1 VKVLAMKRE
10 IPEKYDHASV
20 EKRWME
26 IWEASKVYR
35 WDSTKSREHNFVV
48 DTPPPTVS
56 GSLHLG
62 HVFSYTQTDVIAR
75 FQRMRGKNI
84 SYPMGWDD
92 NGLPT
97 ERRVQNVYNIRC
109 NPTIAYDPSW
119 APTKADSN
127 SKDKKPALEI
137 SRKNFVE
144 ACEQLTLEDEKVFED
159 LWKQLGLSIDWSR
172 TYSTVGKHCTRI
184 SQLSFIDL
192 VEKKQV
198 YSVEAPTM
206 WDVDFKTAVAQA
218 EIEDRE
224 VPGVFHDIQFGV
236 EGGGSFTIATTRP
249 ELLPACIAVV
259 AHPDDSRYK
268 PLFGKY
274 AVTPLFHG
282 RVPILASEHA
292 DPEKGSGILMVCTFG
307 DAQDVEWWKRSG
319 QPAKPIISAK
329 GTMREIEFGIA
340 PFESLKPH
348 LAQES
353 YNKLVGLDTRKAKKV
368 IAELLAQ
375 PGSAAD
381 GVSVALQGE
390 PRAIS
395 HAVKFYEK
403 GDRPIEFIT
412 TRQWFIRTIE
422 HKDALIEQG
431 RKIQWHPE
439 YMRLRYENWVE
450 GLNTDW
456 CISRQ
461 RFFGVPFPVWY
472 PIDREGEVQYSKPI
486 VASRDVLPVDPSSD
500 VPPGYTESQRNKP
513 GGFAGD
519 PDVMDTWATSS
530 MTPQIQSQ
538 WELNPAQHAKLFPM
552 DIRPQAHEIIR
563 TWAFSTIVKAW
574 MHENEIPW
582 RNIVI
587 SGWVL
592 DPERKKM
599 SKSKGN
605 VVTPEALLAEYSSDA
620 VRYWAGR
627 ARLGSD
633 TACDPAVFKIGSKL
647 VVKLFNA
654 SRFVLMQLMEQVP
667 GVEAIKHPLDRA
679 MVVTLA
685 DVVRQATEAFK
696 RFDYALAL
704 QITEENF
711 WHFCDHYVELVKTRS
726 YNEADLAGRSSAQS
740 ALFWCLKTFI
750 RLFAPFMPY
759 VTEEVWSW
767 RFAGAGQDASVHT
780 TAWPDV
786 AEVAGI
792 TGEPQ
797 ALVAATEVVSVIR
810 GSKTSAQKGQ
820 RWGVD
825 ALTVKASSADLEL
838 LSSVLDDVVRAGS
851 VLDGGTKLVETEGQP
866 GSRFNVE
873 VVLSKG

>member
-1 VKVLAMKRE
+1 MKKE
-10 IPEKYDHASV
+10 IPDKYDHASV

-26 IWEASKVYR
+26 AWDSSRVYR
-35 WDSTKSREHNFVV
+35 WDPLKSREQNFVV

-109 NPTIAYDPSW
+109 NPSIPYDPAW
-119 APTKADSN
+119 KPTKVDAG
-127 SKDKKPALEI
+127 SKEKKPAQEI

-144 ACEQLTLEDEKVFED
+144 ACEQLTLEDEKVFEN

-172 TYSTVGKHCTRI
+172 TYSTVGSHCRRI
-184 SQLSFIDL
+184 SQLSFVDLID
-192 VEKKQV
+192 KKQV
-198 YSVEAPTM
+198 YSIEAPTM

-224 VPGVFHDIQFGV
+224 IPGAFHDLQFGI
-236 EGGGSFTIATTRP
+236 EGGGAFTISTTRP

-259 AHPDDSRYK
+259 AHPDDARYK
-268 PLFGKY
+268 PLFGKF
-274 AVTPLFHG
+274 AITPLFHA

-307 DAQDVEWWKRSG
+307 DANDVEWWKRSG
-319 QPAKPIISAK
+319 QAAKPIISAK
-329 GTMREIEFGIA
+329 GTMREVQFGVA
-340 PFESLKPH
+340 PFDSLKPEVAQQNYGQ
-348 LAQES
+348 LA
-353 YNKLVGLDTRKAKKV
+353 GLDVRKAKKV
-368 IAELLAQ
+368 IADMLAQ

-381 GVSVALQGE
+381 GVSAALVGE
-390 PRAIS
+390 PRAVS

-403 GDRPIEFIT
+403 GDRPIEYIT
-412 TRQWFIRTIE
+412 TRQWFIKTME
-422 HKDALIEQG
+422 HRSALIEQG
-431 RKIQWHPE
+431 RKIAWHPE

-450 GLNTDW
+450 GLNSDW

-472 PIDREGEVQYSKPI
+472 PIDQAGEIQYNQPI
-486 VASRDVLPVDPSSD
+486 VAERACLPIDPSSD
-500 VPPGYTESQRNKP
+500 VPPGYTEQQRNQP

-538 WELNPAQHAKLFPM
+538 WVLNPEQHAKLFPM

-582 RNIVI
+582 KNVVV

-605 VVTPEALLAEYSSDA
+605 VVTPDALLAEYSSDA
-620 VRYWAGR
+620 VRYWASR
-627 ARLGSD
+627 ARLGAD

-654 SRFVLMQLMEQVP
+654 SRFVLMQLMETVP
-667 GVEAIKHPLDRA
+667 GVEAITHPLDRA
-679 MVVTLA
+679 MVTTLA
-685 DVVRQATEAFK
+685 EVVRSATDALA

-704 QITEENF
+704 QLVEEKF
-711 WHFCDHYVELVKTRS
+711 WHFCDHYVELVKSRS
-726 YNEADLAGRSSAQS
+726 YNEADPAARASAQA
-740 ALFWCLKTFI
+740 ALFWCLRTFI

-767 RFAGAGQDASVHT
+767 RFAGAGRDSSVHT
-780 TAWPDV
+780 TSWPDIT
-786 AEVAGI
+786 EVAGI
-792 TGEPQ
+792 SGDPE

-810 GSKTSAQKGQ
+810 GCKTSAQKGQ

-825 ALTVKASSADLEL
+825 ALTVTASSADLEL
-838 LSSVLDDVVRAGS
+838 LNTVLDDVIRAGS
-851 VLDGGTKLVETEGQP
+851 VAHGGASLVAADGQVSQ
-866 GSRFNVE
+866 RFVVE
-873 VVLSKG
+873 VVLAQGEL

>member
-1 VKVLAMKRE
+1 MAMKRE

-26 IWEASKVYR
+26 EWERSQVYR
-35 WDSTKSREHNFVV
+35 WDPSKSRDQNFVV
-48 DTPPPTVS
+48 DTPPPTIS

-97 ERRVQNVYNIRC
+97 ERRVQNVFNIRC
-109 NPTIAYDPSW
+109 NPSIPYDPTW
-119 APTKADSN
+119 KPTKVDAS
-127 SKDKKPALEI
+127 SKEKTPAVEV

-144 ACEQLTLEDEKVFED
+144 ACEALTHEDEKAFED
-159 LWKQLGLSIDWSR
+159 LWKQLGLSIDWTR
-172 TYSTVGKHCTRI
+172 TYSTVGAHCRRI

-192 VEKKQV
+192 VDRKQV
-198 YSVEAPTM
+198 YSIEAPTM

-224 VPGVFHDIQFGV
+224 VPGAFHDVQFGI
-236 EGGGSFTIATTRP
+236 EGGGVFTISTTRP

-259 AHPDDSRYK
+259 AHPDDARYHG
-268 PLFGKY
+268 LFGKY
-274 AVTPLFHG
+274 AITPLFHA
-282 RVPILASEHA
+282 RVPIVASEHA

-307 DAQDVEWWKRSG
+307 DANDVEWWKRSG
-319 QPAKPIISAK
+319 HAAKPIVSVK
-329 GTMREIEFGIA
+329 GTMREVQFGVA
-340 PFESLKPH
+340 PFESLKPAV
-348 LAQES
+348 AQEN
-353 YNKLVGLDTRKAKKV
+353 YNTLVGLDVRKAKKV

-375 PGSAAD
+375 PGSSVDGASAAL
-381 GVSVALQGE
+381 VGE

-403 GDRPIEFIT
+403 GDRPVEYMT
-412 TRQWFIRTIE
+412 TRQWFIKTME
-422 HKDALIEQG
+422 HKAALIEQG
-431 RKIQWHPE
+431 RKIAWHPE
-439 YMRLRYENWVE
+439 HMRLRYENWVQ

-472 PIDREGEVQYSKPI
+472 PIDRAGDIQYDKPI
-486 VASRDVLPVDPSSD
+486 VAARERLPVDPSSD
-500 VPPGYTESQRNKP
+500 LPPGYTEQQRNQP

-530 MTPQIQSQ
+530 MTPQVQSH
-538 WELNPAQHAKLFPM
+538 WVLDSAQHAKLFPM
-552 DIRPQAHEIIR
+552 DMRPQAHEIIR
-563 TWAFSTIVKAW
+563 TWAFGTIVKAW

-582 RNIVI
+582 RHVVI

-592 DPERKKM
+592 DPDRKKM

-605 VVTPEALLAEYSSDA
+605 VVTPEGLLAEYSSDA

-627 ARLGSD
+627 ARLGTD

-654 SRFVLMQLMEQVP
+654 SRFVLMQLMDSVP
-667 GVEAIKHPLDRA
+667 GVEAITHPLDRA

-685 DVVRQATEAFK
+685 GVVRSTTDAFS

-704 QITEENF
+704 QTTEEHF
-711 WHFCDHYVELVKTRS
+711 WHFCDHYVELVKSRS
-726 YNEADLAGRSSAQS
+726 YNEADSQARASAHAS
-740 ALFWCLKTFI
+740 LFWCLRTFI

-767 RFAGAGQDASVHT
+767 RFAGEGRNASVHT
-780 TAWPDV
+780 TAWPD
-786 AEVAGI
+786 ASEVKAISGDSR
-792 TGEPQ
+792 
-797 ALVAATEVVSVIR
+797 ALTAAIEVVSVIR
-810 GSKTSAQKGQ
+810 GTKTSAQKGQ

-825 ALTVKASSADLEL
+825 ALTVTASQGDLDL
-838 LSSVLDDVVRAGS
+838 LTSVLDDVTRAGS
-851 VLDGGTKLVETEGQP
+851 VVEGGTRLVVTTGEALP
-866 GSRFNVE
+866 RFKVE
-873 VVLSKG
+873 VVLSEGEK

>member
-1 VKVLAMKRE
+1 MKKG

-26 IWEASKVYR
+26 NWDRSQIYR
-35 WDSTKSREHNFVV
+35 WDATKSRNDNFVV

-109 NPTIAYDPSW
+109 NPTVAYDPSW
-119 APTKADSN
+119 KPTKVDPN
-127 SKDKKPALEI
+127 SKEKLVPQEV

-144 ACEQLTLEDEKVFED
+144 ACELLTHEDEKTFEG
-159 LWKQLGLSIDWSR
+159 LWKHLGLSIDWSR
-172 TYSTVGKHCTRI
+172 TYSTVGEHCTRI
-184 SQLSFIDL
+184 SQLSFLDL
-192 VEKKQV
+192 VDKKQV
-198 YSVEAPTM
+198 YSIEAPTM
-206 WDVDFKTAVAQA
+206 WDVDFKSAVAQA

-224 VPGVFHDIQFGV
+224 IPGAFHDIQFGV
-236 EGGGSFTIATTRP
+236 EGGGAFTISTTRP

-259 AHPDDSRYK
+259 AHPDDTRYK
-268 PLFGKY
+268 PIFGKF
-274 AVTPLFHG
+274 AITPLFHA
-282 RVPILASEHA
+282 RVPILPAEHA

-307 DAQDVEWWKRSG
+307 DANDVEWWKQSKLAARSIVSLKG
-319 QPAKPIISAK
+319 TLLEVDFGAKP
-329 GTMREIEFGIA
+329 FD
-340 PFESLKPH
+340 SLKPD
-348 LAQES
+348 LARENYS
-353 YNKLVGLDTRKAKKV
+353 KLVGLDIRKAKKV
-368 IAELLAQ
+368 IAEMLAQ
-375 PGSAAD
+375 PGSAVD
-381 GVSVALQGE
+381 GFGQALQGE
-390 PRAIS
+390 PKPIS

-403 GDRPIEFIT
+403 GDRPVEFIT
-412 TRQWFIRTIE
+412 TRQWFIRTMD
-422 HKDALIEQG
+422 HKQALIQQG
-431 RKIQWHPE
+431 RKIAWHPE
-439 YMRLRYENWVE
+439 HMRLRYENWVE

-472 PIDREGEVQYSKPI
+472 PINQAGEIQHNKPI
-486 VASRDVLPVDPSSD
+486 FASRELLPIDPSSD
-500 VPPGYTESQRNKP
+500 LPPGYSGSQRNQP
-513 GGFAGD
+513 GGFCGD

-538 WELNPAQHAKLFPM
+538 WVLNPEQHGKLFPM

-574 MHENEIPW
+574 MHEDEIPW
-582 RNIVI
+582 RNVVI

-592 DPERKKM
+592 DPDRKKM

-627 ARLGSD
+627 ARLGAD

-654 SRFVLMQLMEQVP
+654 SRFVLMQLSDPIP
-667 GVEAIKHPLDRA
+667 GMEAIRHPLDQA
-679 MVVTLA
+679 MVTTLTE
-685 DVVRQATEAFK
+685 VVSVATDAFS
-696 RFDYALAL
+696 RFEYALAL
-704 QITEENF
+704 QSVEEKF
-711 WHFCDHYVELVKTRS
+711 WEFCDHYVELVKARS
-726 YNEADLAGRSSAQS
+726 YNEQDRIGRESAHAS
-740 ALFWCLKTFI
+740 LYWCLKTFI

-759 VTEEVWSW
+759 VTEEIWSW
-767 RFAGAGQDASVHT
+767 RFAGDGLDASVHSSS
-780 TAWPDV
+780 WPEV
-786 AEVAGI
+786 SEVAGI
-792 TGEPQ
+792 TGDPQ
-797 ALVAATEVVSVIR
+797 ALAAATEVLSAIR
-810 GSKTSAQKGQ
+810 GTKTSAQKGQ
-820 RWGVD
+820 RWGVS
-825 ALTVKASSADLEL
+825 ALTIKAASSNLEVLNTVLAD
-838 LSSVLDDVVRAGS
+838 VIRAGS
-851 VLDGGTKLVETEGQP
+851 VVDGGTKLVVQEGE
-866 GSRFNVE
+866 SATRFVVD
-873 VVLSKG
+873 VVLCKE

>member
-1 VKVLAMKRE
+1 MKTA
-10 IPEKYDHASV
+10 IPEKYDHAGA
-20 EKRWME
+20 EQRWMKV
-26 IWEASKVYR
+26 WEESQVYR
-35 WDSTKSREHNFVV
+35 WDPTKSREHNFVV

-62 HVFSYTQTDVIAR
+62 HVFSYTQTDIIAR
-75 FQRMRGKNI
+75 YQRMRGKNI

-109 NPTIAYDPSW
+109 NPAIQYDPQW
-119 APTKADSN
+119 RPTRIDPS
-127 SKDKKPALEI
+127 SKENRPAQEI

-144 ACEQLTLEDEKVFED
+144 ACEELTKEDEKAFEA

-184 SQLSFIDL
+184 SQLSFLDL
-192 VEKKQV
+192 AQKGQV

-218 EIEDRE
+218 EVEDRE
-224 VPGVFHDIQFGV
+224 VPGAFHDIQFGI
-236 EGGGSFTIATTRP
+236 EGGGSFAIATTRP
-249 ELLPACIAVV
+249 ELLPACVAVV
-259 AHPDDSRYK
+259 AHPDDARYK
-268 PLFGKY
+268 ALFGKF
-274 AVTPLFHG
+274 AITPLFRV
-282 RVPILASEHA
+282 RVPILAAEHA

-307 DAQDVEWWKRSG
+307 DANDVEWWRRSG
-319 QPAKPIISAK
+319 LPAKAIVSPK
-329 GTMREIEFGIA
+329 GTLREVQFGVA
-340 PFESLKPH
+340 PFESLEPSVARENYSK
-348 LAQES
+348 LA
-353 YNKLVGLDTRKAKKV
+353 GLDVRKAKKV
-368 IAELLAQ
+368 IAEMLAQ

-381 GVSVALQGE
+381 GVGAALVGE
-390 PRAIS
+390 PKTIS

-403 GDRPIEFIT
+403 GDRPLEYVT
-412 TRQWFIRTIE
+412 TRQWFIRTME
-422 HKDALIEQG
+422 HREALIAQG
-431 RKIQWHPE
+431 RKIEWHPE

-472 PIDREGEVQYSKPI
+472 PINQAGEIQYQSP
-486 VASRDVLPVDPSSD
+486 VFAESERLPVDPSSD
-500 VPPGYTESQRNKP
+500 LPKGYTEQQRNQP

-538 WELNPAQHAKLFPM
+538 WVLNPNQHSKLFPM
-552 DIRPQAHEIIR
+552 DVRPQAHEIIR

-592 DPERKKM
+592 DPDRKKM

-605 VVTPEALLAEYSSDA
+605 VVTPDALLAEYSSDA
-620 VRYWAGR
+620 IRYWAGR
-627 ARLGSD
+627 ARLGAD

-654 SRFVLMQLMEQVP
+654 SRFVLMQLTDPVP
-667 GVEAIKHPLDRA
+667 GIEAIRNPLDRA
-679 MVVTLA
+679 MVTALA
-685 DVVRQATEAFK
+685 GVVKSATESFE
-696 RFDYALAL
+696 RFDYAHAL
-704 QITEENF
+704 QMIEEKF
-711 WHFCDHYVELVKTRS
+711 WHFCDHYVELVKARS
-726 YNEADLAGRSSAQS
+726 YSETDQAGRASAHA
-740 ALFWCLKTFI
+740 ALFWCLKTFL
-750 RLFAPFMPY
+750 RLLAPFMPY

-767 RFAGAGQDASVHT
+767 RFAGEGADSLVHST
-780 TAWPDV
+780 RWP
-786 AEVAGI
+786 EVSEVQGVSGDPA
-792 TGEPQ
+792 
-797 ALVAATEVVSVIR
+797 ALEVATEVVSAIR
-810 GSKTSAQKGQ
+810 GTKTSAQKGQ
-820 RWGVD
+820 RWGVS
-825 ALTVKASSADLEL
+825 ALTIRARSSDLEVL
-838 LSSVLDDVVRAGS
+838 NTVLDDVLRAGS
-851 VLDGGTKLVETEGQP
+851 VIEGGAKLISTEDEASP
-866 GSRFNVE
+866 RFAID
-873 VVLSKG
+873 VVLAEG

>member
-1 VKVLAMKRE
+1 MKRE

-20 EKRWME
+20 EKRWMDT
-26 IWEASKVYR
+26 WDNSQVYR
-35 WDSTKSREHNFVV
+35 WDGTKARHDNFVV

-62 HVFSYTQTDVIAR
+62 HVFSYTQTDVLAR

-109 NPTIAYDPSW
+109 NPAVAYDPHW
-119 APTKADSN
+119 KPTKIDPN
-127 SKDKKPALEI
+127 SKEKVIPQEV

-144 ACEQLTLEDEKVFED
+144 ACELLTHEDEKAFEG

-172 TYSTVGKHCTRI
+172 TYSTVGSHCTRI
-184 SQLSFIDL
+184 SQLSFLDL
-192 VEKKQV
+192 VEKRQV
-198 YSVEAPTM
+198 YSIEAPTM
-206 WDVDFKTAVAQA
+206 WDVDFKSAVAQA

-224 VPGVFHDIQFGV
+224 IPGAFHDIQFGV

-259 AHPDDSRYK
+259 AHPDDARYK
-268 PLFGKY
+268 PLFGRF
-274 AVTPLFHG
+274 AITPLFHA
-282 RVPILASEHA
+282 RVPILAAEHA

-307 DAQDVEWWKRSG
+307 DANDVEWWK
-319 QPAKPIISAK
+319 QAKLAAKPIVSPK
-329 GTMREIEFGIA
+329 GTLLDVEFGAA
-340 PFESLKPH
+340 PFESVNPE
-348 LAQES
+348 LAKAH
-353 YNKLVGLDTRKAKKV
+353 YRALAGLDIRKAKKV
-368 IAELLAQ
+368 IAEMLAQ
-375 PGSAAD
+375 PGSAVD
-381 GVSVALQGE
+381 GMAKALQGD
-390 PRAIS
+390 PKPIS

-403 GDRPIEFIT
+403 GDRPVEFIT
-412 TRQWFIRTIE
+412 TRQWFIRTMD
-422 HKDALIEQG
+422 HKEALIAQG
-431 RKIQWHPE
+431 RKIAWHPDH
-439 YMRLRYENWVE
+439 MRLRYENWVE

-472 PIDREGEVQYSKPI
+472 PINQSGEVQYNKPI
-486 VASRDVLPVDPSSD
+486 FATRERLPVDPSSD
-500 VPPGYTESQRNKP
+500 LPPGYTDEQRGQP
-513 GGFAGD
+513 GGFCGD

-538 WELNPAQHAKLFPM
+538 WVLNPEQHSKLFPM

-574 MHENEIPW
+574 MHEDEIPW
-582 RNIVI
+582 RNVVI

-592 DPERKKM
+592 DPDRKKM

-605 VVTPEALLAEYSSDA
+605 VVTPEGLLAEYSSDA

-627 ARLGSD
+627 ARLGAD

-647 VVKLFNA
+647 VLKLFNA
-654 SRFVLMQLMEQVP
+654 SRFVLMQLADPVP
-667 GVEAIKHPLDRA
+667 GVEAIRHPLDRA
-679 MVVTLA
+679 MVTTLTE
-685 DVVRQATEAFK
+685 VVRVATDAFG

-704 QITEENF
+704 QSVEEKF
-711 WHFCDHYVELVKTRS
+711 WEFCDHYVELVKGRS
-726 YNEADLAGRSSAQS
+726 YNEQDAVGRDSAHA

-767 RFAGAGQDASVHT
+767 RFVGAGRDASVHT
-780 TAWPDV
+780 TCWPEGS
-786 AEVAGI
+786 EVAGVV
-792 TGEPQ
+792 GEPQ
-797 ALVAATEVVSVIR
+797 ALAAATEVVSVIR
-810 GSKTSAQKGQ
+810 GAKTGAQKGQ
-820 RWGVD
+820 RWGVSV
-825 ALTVKASSADLEL
+825 LTIRAASRDLEL
-838 LSSVLDDVVRAGS
+838 LTTVLDDVIRAGS
-851 VLDGGTKLVETEGQP
+851 VVEGGTKLMVQEGESLP
-866 GSRFNVE
+866 RFAVD
-873 VVLSKG
+873 VVLAEGEK